1 MKKILVLGAGEM
13 QVPIIRKINELGYCS
28 IAVDYDASASGFH
41 YADEFYVES
50 STDYEKVLSIAK
62 RRNVDAVLTTS
73 DYPVNIVAKVARQLN
88 LPAMSEDV
96 ARICTNKYEQ
106 RILLKKNGINCPQF
120 YLVDEVDIKGLK
132 SYPYIVKPV
141 DSSASRGVRKVEN
154 EIELRDAVVDAKRY
168 SRTNRVLIEQFIG
181 GSEYSVE
188 TLTQN
193 GHTTVVMITEKLI
206 IGENYGCF
214 VEDTHIE
221 PARINRDDWTLIE
234 TEVIKALTA
243 IGIDNSPSHTEVK
256 LFKGKVYIIEIA
268 CRLGG
273 DYITSDLVPLSTGID
288 MLGNLVKI
296 SLGEAIDV
304 DKKFSK
310 ASCVQFINADNYAQC
325 VDFIRKKDTHIV
337 RSEIKKYSNRKI
349 ENSLERLGFIILQ
362 SDTMTEIE
370 NQLNSLCGG
379 CNY

>member
-154 EIELRDAVVDAKRY
+154 EIELSDAIVDAKRY
-168 SRTNRVLIEQFIG
+168 SRTNRVMIEQFIG

-206 IGENYGCF
+206 IGEEYGCF

-221 PARINRDDWTLIE
+221 PARINRDDWKLIE
-234 TEVIKALTA
+234 TEVIKALSA
-243 IGIDNSPSHTEVK
+243 IGFDNCPSHTEVK
-256 LFKGKVYIIEIA
+256 LFNGKVYIIEIA

-296 SLGEAIDV
+296 SLGEVIDV

-310 ASCVQFINADNYAQC
+310 ASCVQFINAENYYQC
-325 VDFIRKKDTHIV
+325 EGFIRKKDTHII
-337 RSEIKKYSNRKI
+337 RSEIKEYRNRKI
-349 ENSLERLGFIILQ
+349 ENSLERLGYIILQ
-362 SDTMTEIE
+362 ADNAEDIE
-370 NQLNSLCGG
+370 FLLGALS
-379 CNY
+379 